1 MKQLKKIMVGMDL
14 SSMDETI
21 LMNIKQMIAVFEI
34 EQIYF
39 VHVSKDLSIPE
50 DIKKNYPDL
59 LAPADETIRAG
70 IEHEIKVAGIKD
82 VSYEVL
88 VKEGNPIET
97 ILRWCKIKD
106 VDLLVMG
113 KKPTDSG
120 SGTLSKNL
128 AQRAPTSIFFIPEKA
143 DLHEISRVLVP
154 VDFSDYSLMTL
165 ELAHSIAKG
174 IQANILCCHLYAV
187 PAGYSKTGKSHS
199 EFAKVMLDNAKKDFQ
214 KFIEKAGFGDIHC
227 EFVLKDDKSEANYII
242 KLAEKEEVDFIVIG
256 SRGRSNSA
264 AILLGSVSERLIQL
278 NNDIPTLVLK
288 KRGENMG
295 FLEALM
301 KL

>member
-1 MKQLKKIMVGMDL
+1 MDL

-21 LMNIKQMIAVFEI
+21 LMNIKHMIPVFEI

-70 IEHEIKVAGIKD
+70 IEHELKVAGMKD
-82 VSYEVL
+82 VSNEVL

-113 KKPTDSG
+113 RKATESG

-128 AQRAPTSIFFIPEKA
+128 AQRAPTSVFFIPEKA
-143 DLHEISRVLVP
+143 NMHEINRVLIP
-154 VDFSDYSLMTL
+154 VDFSGYSLMTL
-165 ELAHSIAKG
+165 ELAHSVAKG
-174 IQANILCCHLYAV
+174 IHAKILCCHLYEV

-199 EFAKVMLDNAKKDFQ
+199 EFAKVMLENAKKDFK
-214 KFIEKAGFGDIHC
+214 KFIEKAGLGDISC
-227 EFVLKDDKSEANYII
+227 EFILKDDKSEAAYIVR
-242 KLAEKEEVDFIVIG
+242 LAEKEQVDFIVIG

-264 AILLGSVSERLIQL
+264 AMLLGSVSERLIQL

-301 KL
+301 KI

>member
-1 MKQLKKIMVGMDL
+1 MDL

-21 LMNIKQMIAVFEI
+21 LINIKHMVPIFEI
-34 EQIYF
+34 EKIYY

-50 DIKKNYPDL
+50 DIKKTYPDL

-70 IEHEIKVAGIKD
+70 VEHEVKVAGMKD
-82 VSYEVL
+82 IPYEVL
-88 VKEGNPIET
+88 VKEGNPIEA

-113 KKPTDSG
+113 RKPVESG
-120 SGTLSKNL
+120 SGALARNL
-128 AQRAPTSIFFIPEKA
+128 AQRAPTSILFIPEKA
-143 DLHEISRVLVP
+143 SVQEIDLVLVP
-154 VDFSDYSLMTL
+154 VDFSDYSLLTL

-174 IQANILCCHLYAV
+174 IHAKILCCHMYEV
-187 PAGYSKTGKSHS
+187 PGGYSKTGKSHV
-199 EFAKVMLDNAKKDFQ
+199 EFAKVMLENAKKDFK
-214 KFIEKAGFGDIHC
+214 KFIEKAGLGDISC
-227 EFVLKDDKSEANYII
+227 EFILKDDKSEARYII
-242 KLAEKEEVDFIVIG
+242 KLAEQKQVDFIVIG

-278 NNDIPTLVLK
+278 NDEIPTLVIK

-301 KL
+301 KI